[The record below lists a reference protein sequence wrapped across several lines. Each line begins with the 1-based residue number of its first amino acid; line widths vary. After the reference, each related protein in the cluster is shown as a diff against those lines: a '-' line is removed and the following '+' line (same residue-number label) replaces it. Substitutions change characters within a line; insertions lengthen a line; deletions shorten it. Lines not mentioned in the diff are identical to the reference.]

1 MRQLA
6 DRVDSSEMRANGG
19 VVASSEMRAYA
30 QWMGLTLAE
39 RRAITETTA
48 TRYRLVS
55 KRGKSRILDELCANT
70 GWHRGHARKA
80 LAAALQPKIVAAGRA
95 RPVKYGPEVIA
106 ALTVC
111 WTVLGMPAGKRLAP
125 MLGELVAVL
134 RHFGELSIDDD
145 TALLLTSMSAATIDR
160 RLADE
165 RAQHKIKGRVGTKP
179 GSLLKSQI
187 PVRTWAEWDDAVP
200 GFVEIDTVFHDGGN
214 RGGGHAFTLT
224 VTDIATGWTENR
236 SLPDRAAKT
245 VLAALNDIACRM
257 PFPVLGVDSDNGSE
271 FINDDLLAWCQGRQ
285 ITFTRARPGNK
296 NDGCHVE
303 QKNWSVVR
311 TVVGYH
317 RYDTAAEL
325 LLLNEIWQL
334 QSKLT
339 NYFHPQQKLISKTRT
354 GARVSRKHDRAATPF
369 HRAIDHPGMTVE
381 RIVGLTRTYS
391 LINPAATQRQIQALT
406 AQLFTLATSKA
417 APGAPAPINKRAR
430 LREATNPPTRAS

>member
-1 MRQLA
+1 
-6 DRVDSSEMRANGG
+6 
-19 VVASSEMRAYA
+19 
-30 QWMGLTLAE
+30 MGLTLAE

-48 TRYRLVS
+48 TRYQLAS

-70 GWHRGHARKA
+70 GWHRNHARKA
-80 LAAALQPKIVAAGRA
+80 LKAVRQPKVVTPRSP
-95 RPVKYGPEVIA
+95 RPVKYGPDVIA

-134 RHFGELSIDDD
+134 RHFGELTIDED
-145 TALLLTSMSAATIDR
+145 TAELLVSMSAATIDR

-165 RAQHKIKGRVGTKP
+165 RARCKIRGRVGTRP

-187 PVRTWAEWDDAVP
+187 PVRTWAEWDDARP
-200 GFVEIDTVFHDGGN
+200 GFVEIDLVWHDGGN
-214 RGGGHAFTLT
+214 PRGPHAFTLT

-236 SLPDRAAKT
+236 SVPDKTAKC
-245 VLAALNDIACRM
+245 VLRALNDIARKM
-257 PFPVLGVDSDNGSE
+257 PFPLLGVDSDNGSE
-271 FINDDLLAWCQGRQ
+271 FINDHLLQWCQGRQ
-285 ITFTRARPGNK
+285 ITFTRARPANK

-303 QKNWSVVR
+303 QKNWAVVR

-339 NYFHPQQKLISKTRT
+339 NYFYPQQKLISKVRA
-354 GARVSRKHDRAATPF
+354 GAKVAKKHDKATTPF
-369 HRAIDHPGMTVE
+369 HRAIDHPTMSVE
-381 RIVGLTRTYS
+381 RIVALTRTYS
-391 LINPAATQRQIQALT
+391 LINPAATQRQVQALT
-406 AQLFTLATSKA
+406 AQLLTLTTSK
-417 APGAPAPINKRAR
+417 PGPGTKAQINKRAR
-430 LREATNPPTRAS
+430 SREATNPPSRAS